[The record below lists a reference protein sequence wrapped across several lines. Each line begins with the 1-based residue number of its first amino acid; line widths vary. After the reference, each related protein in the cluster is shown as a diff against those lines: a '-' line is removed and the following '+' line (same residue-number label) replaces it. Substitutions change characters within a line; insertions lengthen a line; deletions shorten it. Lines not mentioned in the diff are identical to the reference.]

1 MAILNTV
8 EVMNKPVGGSDTL
21 SHLELA
27 LRQVGVEDARAFSSL
42 YYTLADGGIDTSKLE
57 QAADLVHH
65 DVTQETFLNTPLETD
80 RSWDF
85 AIHVEYKP
93 GVTDNAARVLKTDLG
108 LIDLQDTD
116 VYTSVVHYV
125 SGKFDE
131 SLEDQLERLASNPLI
146 HDITITKKDDFMAQ
160 GGFERKI
167 HPVALEDRPNTFW
180 IDVGGM
186 DNDELGRTGSLGTLN
201 TDLTINP
208 KQKRGGELALG
219 MDYMNVIQT
228 YSTSSLNTSVAGREK
243 GFLTDT
249 EVELIAQMW
258 SEHCR
263 HSLFNASFTINGE
276 RFEKGIFDAYI
287 RQPSEKVLAG
297 KPHLG
302 VSIYKDNSGVFE
314 FDDFWNILIKN
325 ETHNSPSALDPFGG
339 AITGIVGVNRDPCG
353 TGIGGEVIG
362 NFLFYYFGHLDDKRK
377 YYKSRLG
384 LVDNEWRKEGEIRE
398 LKLENRVD
406 EWKVDPS
413 SLMLNPKQI
422 YDGVNKGVEE
432 GGNKMGISLNLG
444 TSIYSTNYN
453 GKPIVGVGSF
463 GRMPKVINDVLSH
476 KKEIDV
482 GDRVYILGGRAGR
495 DGIHGATFSSKGITA
510 SSPPTAVQ
518 IGDPYTQHKMFQ
530 AILELRD
537 KGYIKFITDLGAGGV
552 CCATMEMAEETGG
565 LELDLDKLLVKYPG
579 MTATEILMN
588 ESQERM
594 AIAIDETKASEI
606 EEILEKH
613 EVDFSDI
620 GVFTDSGRAVVKS
633 KGEDVVNLDM
643 NFIHKGM
650 PQRSLNP
657 IEYRLGDVEVAG
669 MQRKMDES
677 MALAWGE
684 WGLNTSTDRLSEE
697 FYQMVRRPNLGSHA
711 SFLDRMDDSVKALS
725 VQHCI
730 QGKGCI
736 STKSACTRVTLD
748 SDAGLVQAYGHAERQ
763 SYIDSKKMGKNA
775 FLRSIGNN
783 IAMGGRLNHMV
794 ATDQALW
801 QSSDDGKYQQMLIET
816 FQGMA
821 DFVEGVAVASHE
833 AEINV
838 LGGESAEMEGT
849 YNQGQMDGFVH
860 VLSLCEDSGVCDI
873 ADLINDMKQPRLVGS
888 TDGTGTKTK
897 IVRSPEDIV
906 YHGFNDI
913 GALGVKPIAF
923 ALYVAGNVSKEELES
938 IDRAADVI
946 AKQLGIA
953 KAGSMVTRKPG
964 TYQEGEVD
972 IAATMVGV
980 IDQDKLITGA
990 GVKPGYSII
999 GVSVDGLMTNGYTLA
1014 RDIAGRLI
1022 EEGEVQGWDDPLKA
1036 LGNKSLKEVLSLPHR
1051 PMTDILFGND
1061 DSKGILDIY
1070 GSYIAGTAHIT
1081 GGGQL
1086 DNIPRMVPDDCKA
1099 VIMKDVLPVP
1109 AFMQLARDRKLPQ
1122 EELYK
1127 TFNMGPGFTLTVPS
1141 DMAHK
1146 IVNYINTNF
1155 RDNAGYTRSAAV
1167 IGKIVER
1174 DSQVELI

>member
-1 MAILNTV
+1 MVILNTV

-27 LRQVGVEDARAFSSL
+27 LRQVGVKDARAFSSL
-42 YYTLADGGIDTSKLE
+42 YYTLADGGIDTVKLE

-65 DVTQETFLNTPLETD
+65 DVTQETFLNTPLKTD

-146 HDITITKKDDFMAQ
+146 HDITITKKADFMAQ

-167 HPVALEDRPNTFW
+167 HPVALEDRANFFW
-180 IDVGGM
+180 VGIGEM
-186 DNDELGRTGSLGTLN
+186 DKDELGRTGSLGTLN

-219 MDYMNVIQT
+219 MDYMDTIQT
-228 YSTSSLNTSVAGREK
+228 YSNSSLNTSVAGREN

-276 RFEKGIFDAYI
+276 TFEKGIFDAYI

-384 LVDNEWRKEGEIRE
+384 RVNGEWKKEGEIKE
-398 LKLENRVD
+398 LKLDNLVQ

-413 SLMLNPKQI
+413 TLMLNPKQI

-463 GRMPKVINDVLSH
+463 GRMPKIINDVLSH
-476 KKEIDV
+476 EKSIDV

-606 EEILEKH
+606 EEILRKH

-633 KGEDVVNLDM
+633 KGEEVVNLDM

-650 PQRSLNP
+650 PQRTLNP
-657 IEYRLGDVEVAG
+657 IEYRLSDSETLG
-669 MQRKMDES
+669 MQEKLEAQIAIS
-677 MALAWGE
+677 WGE
-684 WGLNTSTDRLSEE
+684 WGLNDNRLNIGVDRLSEE

-711 SFLDRMDDSVKALS
+711 SFLNRMDDTVKALS

-736 STKSACTRVTLD
+736 STKSACTRVSLD

-816 FQGMA
+816 FQGMS
-821 DFVEGVAVASHE
+821 DVVEGCGMAVIS
-833 AEINV
+833 
-838 LGGESAEMEGT
+838 GKDSM
-849 YNQGQMDGFVH
+849 YNQARVYDEECNEV
-860 VLSLCEDSGVCDI
+860 SRGVYPTLFMNTFSKIDNV
-873 ADLINDMKQPRLVGS
+873 ADVVTID
-888 TDGTGTKTK
+888 TK
-897 IVRSPEDIV
+897 REGDIV
-906 YHGFNDI
+906 YVVGATTKADMGGSEYFNMFQERAGEDLHVGQVSDEKIDDVFDTYERMNKAQAEHLVQSANYVEAGGVITAMKESASAGEYGIDFDI
-913 GALGVKPIAF
+913 SSVHQEEGLKLHEAMYGETEGRYVVTVKRENMDAF
-923 ALYVAGNVSKEELES
+923 ERIFENKYSRV
-938 IDRAADVI
+938 
-946 AKQLGIA
+946 
-953 KAGSMVTRKPG
+953 
-964 TYQEGEVD
+964 GEVRGEGL
-972 IAATMVGV
+972 TMR
-980 IDQDKLITGA
+980 Q
-990 GVKPGYSII
+990 
-999 GVSVDGLMTNGYTLA
+999 N
-1014 RDIAGRLI
+1014 
-1022 EEGEVQGWDDPLKA
+1022 
-1036 LGNKSLKEVLSLPHR
+1036 
-1051 PMTDILFGND
+1051 
-1061 DSKGILDIY
+1061 
-1070 GSYIAGTAHIT
+1070 GTALLDERIEKVLRIYHEE
-1081 GGGQL
+1081 QL
-1086 DNIPRMVPDDCKA
+1086 R
-1099 VIMKDVLPVP
+1099 
-1109 AFMQLARDRKLPQ
+1109 LA
-1122 EELYK
+1122 
-1127 TFNMGPGFTLTVPS
+1127 
-1141 DMAHK
+1141 A
-1146 IVNYINTNF
+1146 
-1155 RDNAGYTRSAAV
+1155 
-1167 IGKIVER
+1167 
-1174 DSQVELI
+1174 